1 MREVNLPRV
10 QIFFVGGNMATTVFI
25 WEGKT
30 RQGTVQKGELAAN
43 NKEEVLTLLRRQNIL
58 PIAVNAKPKQIQFKF
73 GAPKITDKDIV
84 ILTRQLATMIDAG
97 LPLVQC
103 LDILGNQTENK
114 TLAGVV
120 AQVRSDVESGSTFA
134 DALKKHPKAFD
145 NLYVNMVAAGEAG
158 GILDTIL
165 QRLATYMEK
174 FAKIKKQIKSAMIY
188 PSVIL
193 FVAVSVV
200 ALLMVVVV
208 PMLANMFSSMGQALP
223 LPTRIVIAVSN
234 FLKGWGGLA
243 ILAAAIG
250 FFVGLKQFRKTEKGL
265 RLTDSIAL
273 KMPVAGSLIQRVAVA
288 KFTRTLGTLM
298 TSGVPILEGL
308 LIVSRTAG
316 NKVVEDSILSTRQSV
331 SEGKTLAEPLS
342 KAAVFPPMVVQMI
355 SVGEATGA
363 LDNML
368 NKIADFYDDEV
379 DSAVAALTSMLE
391 PMLMIFL
398 GTTVGFVI
406 VAMYMPI
413 FQMGSL
419 AGK

>member
-1 MREVNLPRV
+1 
-10 QIFFVGGNMATTVFI
+10 MAASVFM

-30 RQGTVQKGELAAN
+30 RQGAVQKGELAAN
-43 NKEEVLTLLRRQNIL
+43 SKEEVIALLRKQNIL
-58 PIAVNAKPKQIQFKF
+58 PINVSAKPKELKLSF

-103 LDILGNQTENK
+103 LDILGSQTENK
-114 TLAGVV
+114 ALGKIV
-120 AQVRSDVESGSTFA
+120 AQVRTDVESGSTFA
-134 DALKKHPKAFD
+134 DALKKHPKVFD

-174 FAKIKKQIKSAMIY
+174 FAKIKAQIKSAMIY

-193 FVAVSVV
+193 TVAVAVV
-200 ALLMVVVV
+200 ALLMIVVV
-208 PMLANMFSSMGQALP
+208 PMLANMFAEAGQALP
-223 LPTRIVIAVSN
+223 LPTRIVISISN
-234 FLKGWGGLA
+234 FLKGWGGLS
-243 ILAAAIG
+243 ILGVIII
-250 FFVGLKQFRKTEKGL
+250 FFVALRQTRKTEKGL
-265 RLTDSIAL
+265 RMTDGIAL
-273 KMPVAGSLIQRVAVA
+273 KIPVAGSLIQRVAVA
-288 KFTRTLGTLM
+288 KFTRTLGTLL
-298 TSGVPILEGL
+298 TSGVPIMEGL

-316 NKVVEDSILSTRQSV
+316 NKVVEESVMYTRQSV

-342 KAAVFPPMVVQMI
+342 KSKVFPQMVVQMI
-355 SVGEATGA
+355 AVGEATGA

-379 DSAVAALTSMLE
+379 DAAVATLTSMLE

-398 GTTVGFVI
+398 GITVGFVI

-413 FQMGSL
+413 FQMGSTI
-419 AGK
+419 GG

>member
-1 MREVNLPRV
+1 
-10 QIFFVGGNMATTVFI
+10 MATTVFV

-30 RQGTVQKGELAAN
+30 RQGTVQKGELAAGS
-43 NKEEVLTLLRRQNIL
+43 KEEVLALLRKQNIL
-58 PIAVNAKPKQIQFKF
+58 PIAVNAKPKELKFKF
-73 GAPKITDKDIV
+73 GQPKITDKDVV

-103 LDILGNQTENK
+103 LDILGSQTENK
-114 TLAGVV
+114 ALASVV
-120 AQVRSDVESGSTFA
+120 GQVRTDVESGATFA
-134 DALKKHPKAFD
+134 DALKKHPKVFD

-165 QRLATYMEK
+165 QRLAAYMEK

-193 FVAVSVV
+193 FVAVAVV
-200 ALLMVVVV
+200 SLLLIVVV
-208 PMLANMFSSMGQALP
+208 PMLGAMFKEAGQALP
-223 LPTRIVIAVSN
+223 LPTRIVLAISD
-234 FLKGWGGLA
+234 FLEGWGGL
-243 ILAAAIG
+243 ITIIVIVG
-250 FFVGLKQFRKTEKGL
+250 FIVGIKQFRKTEKGL
-265 RLTDSIAL
+265 RMTDAIAL
-273 KMPVAGSLIQRVAVA
+273 KLPVAGSLIQRVSVA

-316 NKVVEDSILSTRQSV
+316 NKVVEEAIVTTRASV
-331 SEGKTLAEPLS
+331 SEGKTLAEPLGRS
-342 KAAVFPPMVVQMI
+342 KVFPAMVVQMI
-355 SVGEATGA
+355 AVGEATGA

-379 DSAVAALTSMLE
+379 DSAVAALTSLLE

-398 GTTVGFVI
+398 GVTVGFVI

-413 FQMGSL
+413 FQMGSV
-419 AGK
+419 AGG

>member
-1 MREVNLPRV
+1 
-10 QIFFVGGNMATTVFI
+10 MATTVFL

-30 RQGTVQKGELAAN
+30 RQGSIQKGEISAN
-43 NKEEVLTLLRRQNIL
+43 NKDEVLALLRRQNIL
-58 PIAVNAKPKQIQFKF
+58 PVSVSAKPREITISF

-84 ILTRQLATMIDAG
+84 IFTRQLATMIDAG

-103 LDILGNQTENK
+103 LEILGSQTENK
-114 TLAGVV
+114 SLSKIIV
-120 AQVRSDVESGSTFA
+120 QVRTDVESGATFA

-165 QRLATYMEK
+165 GRLATYMEK

-193 FVAVSVV
+193 FVAVAVV
-200 ALLMVVVV
+200 AILMIFVV
-208 PMLANMFSSMGQALP
+208 PMLANMFKDMGQALP
-223 LPTRIVIAVSN
+223 LPTRIVIWLSD
-234 FLKGWGGLA
+234 FLSGWGGISIALFFIA
-243 ILAAAIG
+243 V
-250 FFVGLKQFRKTEKGL
+250 FVGISQSRKTEAGL
-265 RLTDSIAL
+265 RATDRVAMNL
-273 KMPVAGSLIQRVAVA
+273 PVVGMLIRKVAVA
-288 KFTRTLGTLM
+288 KFTRTMGTLL

-308 LIVSRTAG
+308 IIVAKTAG
-316 NKVVEDSILSTRQSV
+316 NKVIEEAIMATRQSV

-342 KAAVFPPMVVQMI
+342 KSKVFPAMVNQMI
-355 SVGEATGA
+355 AVGEATGA

-368 NKIADFYDDEV
+368 NKIADFYDEEV
-379 DSAVAALTSMLE
+379 DAAVTALTSLLE

-406 VAMYMPI
+406 VAMYLPI
-413 FQMGSL
+413 FKMGSL
-419 AGK
+419 AG

>member
-1 MREVNLPRV
+1 
-10 QIFFVGGNMATTVFI
+10 MATSVFT

-30 RQGTVQKGELAAN
+30 RQGSVQKGEISAN
-43 NKEEVLTLLRRQNIL
+43 SKEEVLALLRKQNIQ
-58 PIAVNAKPKQIQFKF
+58 PINVAAKPKELKLSF
-73 GAPKITDKDIV
+73 GAPKVKDKDIV
-84 ILTRQLATMIDAG
+84 IFTRQLATMIDAG

-103 LDILGNQTENK
+103 LDILGTQTENK
-114 TLAGVV
+114 TLAKTVN
-120 AQVRSDVESGSTFA
+120 QVRSDVESGATFA
-134 DALKKHPKAFD
+134 DALKKHPKIFD
-145 NLYVNMVAAGEAG
+145 NLYCNMVAAGEAG

-165 QRLATYMEK
+165 ARLAAFMEK
-174 FAKIKKQIKSAMIY
+174 FAKIKGQIKSAMIY

-200 ALLMVVVV
+200 TLLMVVVV
-208 PMLANMFSSMGQALP
+208 PMLAGIFTEAHMQLP
-223 LPTRIVIAVSN
+223 LPTRIVMAISN
-234 FLKGWGGLA
+234 FLKSWGGLVLLCV
-243 ILAAAIG
+243 IIG
-250 FFVGLKQFRKTEKGL
+250 FFVGLVQFRKTEKGL
-265 RLTDSIAL
+265 RVTDAIAL
-273 KMPVAGSLIQRVAVA
+273 KIPVAGSLIQRVAVA
-288 KFTRTLGTLM
+288 KFTRTLGTLL

-316 NKVVEDSILSTRQSV
+316 NKVVEEAILTTRQSV
-331 SEGKTLAEPLS
+331 SEGKTLADPLG
-342 KAAVFPPMVVQMI
+342 KAKVFPTMVVSMI

-398 GTTVGFVI
+398 GITVGFVI

-413 FQMGSL
+413 FQMGAA
-419 AGK
+419 AG

>member
-1 MREVNLPRV
+1 
-10 QIFFVGGNMATTVFI
+10 MATTVFQ

-30 RQGTVQKGELAAN
+30 RQGNIQKGEISAN
-43 NKEEVLTLLRRQNIL
+43 TKDEVMALLRKQNIT
-58 PIAVNAKPKQIQFKF
+58 PVTVSAKPKELKLSF

-84 ILTRQLATMIDAG
+84 IFTRQLATMIDAG

-103 LDILGNQTENK
+103 LEILGSQTENK
-114 TLAGVV
+114 GLSKVIV
-120 AQVRSDVESGSTFA
+120 QVRSDVESGATFA

-145 NLYVNMVAAGEAG
+145 TLYVNMVAAGEAG

-165 QRLATYMEK
+165 GRLASYMEK

-193 FVAVSVV
+193 FVAVTVV
-200 ALLMVVVV
+200 AILMIFVV
-208 PMLANMFSSMGQALP
+208 PMLANMFAEMGGTLP
-223 LPTRIVIAVSN
+223 LPTRIVIWLSN
-234 FLKGWGGLA
+234 FLSGWGGLS
-243 ILAAAIG
+243 LALSA
-250 FFVGLKQFRKTEKGL
+250 VGLFIGIQQWPKTENGL
-265 RLTDSIAL
+265 RTTDRIAMSI
-273 KMPVAGSLIQRVAVA
+273 PVVGMLIRKVAVA
-288 KFTRTLGTLM
+288 KFTRTMGTLL

-308 LIVSRTAG
+308 IIVAKTAG
-316 NKVVEDSILSTRQSV
+316 NKVIEEAIFMTRQSV

-342 KAAVFPPMVVQMI
+342 KSKVFPAMVNQMI
-355 SVGEATGA
+355 AVGEATGA

-368 NKIADFYDDEV
+368 NKIADFYDEEV

-406 VAMYMPI
+406 IAMYMPI
-413 FQMGSL
+413 FQMGAL

>member
-1 MREVNLPRV
+1 
-10 QIFFVGGNMATTVFI
+10 MATSVFT

-30 RQGTVQKGELAAN
+30 RQGTVQKGEISAN
-43 NKEEVLTLLRRQNIL
+43 NKDEVIALLRRQNIL
-58 PIAVNAKPKQIQFKF
+58 PINIAAKPKALKLPF
-73 GAPKITDKDIV
+73 GSPKVTDKDLV

-103 LDILGNQTENK
+103 LDILGTQADNK
-114 TLAGVV
+114 ALAKVV
-120 AQVRSDVESGSTFA
+120 VQVRTDVEGGATFA
-134 DALKKHPKAFD
+134 DALRKHPKVFD

-165 QRLATYMEK
+165 QRLAAYMEK

-188 PSVIL
+188 PAVIL
-193 FVAVSVV
+193 FVAVAVV
-200 ALLMVVVV
+200 ALLLVVVV
-208 PMLANMFSSMGQALP
+208 PMLAEMFASMGQALP
-223 LPTRIVIAVSN
+223 LPTRIVIGVSN
-234 FLKGWGGLA
+234 FLKGWGGLSVLL
-243 ILAAAIG
+243 IMVG
-250 FFVGLKQFRKTEKGL
+250 SFVGLKQFRKTEKGL
-265 RLTDSIAL
+265 TLTDGIAL
-273 KMPVAGSLIQRVAVA
+273 KIPVMGSLIQRVSVA
-288 KFTRTLGTLM
+288 KFTRTLGTLL

-308 LIVSRTAG
+308 MIVARTAG
-316 NKVVEDSILSTRQSV
+316 NKVVEDAILTTRQAV
-331 SEGKTLAEPLS
+331 SEGKTLADPLG
-342 KAAVFPPMVVQMI
+342 KARVFPPMVVQMI

-379 DSAVAALTSMLE
+379 DSAVAALTSLLE

-413 FQMGSL
+413 FQMGSVVG
-419 AGK
+419 GK

>member
-1 MREVNLPRV
+1 
-10 QIFFVGGNMATTVFI
+10 MATSVFT

-30 RQGTVQKGELAAN
+30 RQGSVQKGEISAN
-43 NKEEVLTLLRRQNIL
+43 SKEEVLALLRKQNIQ
-58 PIAVNAKPKQIQFKF
+58 PINVAAKPKELKLSF
-73 GAPKITDKDIV
+73 GAPKVNDKDIV
-84 ILTRQLATMIDAG
+84 IFTRQLATMIDAG

-103 LDILGNQTENK
+103 LDILGTQTENK
-114 TLAGVV
+114 TLAKTVN
-120 AQVRSDVESGSTFA
+120 QVRSDVESGATFA
-134 DALKKHPKAFD
+134 DALKKHPKIFD
-145 NLYVNMVAAGEAG
+145 NLYCNMVAAGEAG

-165 QRLATYMEK
+165 ARLAAFMEK
-174 FAKIKKQIKSAMIY
+174 FAKIKGQIKSAMIY

-200 ALLMVVVV
+200 TLLMVVVV
-208 PMLANMFSSMGQALP
+208 PMLAGIFTEAHMQLP
-223 LPTRIVIAVSN
+223 LPTRIVMAISN
-234 FLKGWGGLA
+234 FLKSWGGLVLLCV
-243 ILAAAIG
+243 IIG
-250 FFVGLKQFRKTEKGL
+250 FFVGLVQFRKTEKGL
-265 RLTDSIAL
+265 RVTDAIAL
-273 KMPVAGSLIQRVAVA
+273 KIPVAGSLIQRVAVA
-288 KFTRTLGTLM
+288 KFTRTLGTLL

-316 NKVVEDSILSTRQSV
+316 NKVVEEAILTTRQSV
-331 SEGKTLAEPLS
+331 SEGKTLADPLG
-342 KAAVFPPMVVQMI
+342 KAKVFPTMVVSMI

-398 GTTVGFVI
+398 GITVGFVI

-413 FQMGSL
+413 FQMGAA
-419 AGK
+419 AG

>member
-1 MREVNLPRV
+1 
-10 QIFFVGGNMATTVFI
+10 MATTVFV

-30 RQGTVQKGELAAN
+30 RQGTVQKGELAAGS
-43 NKEEVLTLLRRQNIL
+43 KEEVLTLLRKQNIL
-58 PIAVNAKPKQIQFKF
+58 PIAVNAKPKELKFKF
-73 GAPKITDKDIV
+73 GQPKITDKDVV

-103 LDILGNQTENK
+103 LDILGSQTENK
-114 TLAGVV
+114 ALASVIG
-120 AQVRSDVESGSTFA
+120 QVRTDVESGATFA
-134 DALKKHPKAFD
+134 DALKKHPKVFD

-165 QRLATYMEK
+165 QRLAAYMEK

-193 FVAVSVV
+193 FVAIAVV
-200 ALLMVVVV
+200 ALLLVVVV
-208 PMLANMFSSMGQALP
+208 PMLGAMFKEAGQALP
-223 LPTRIVIAVSN
+223 LPTRIVLAISD
-234 FLKGWGGLA
+234 FLKGWGGLGSVVF
-243 ILAAAIG
+243 IVG
-250 FFVGLKQFRKTEKGL
+250 FIIGLKQFRKTEKGL
-265 RLTDSIAL
+265 RMTDAIAL
-273 KMPVAGSLIQRVAVA
+273 KLPVAGSLIQRVSVA

-316 NKVVEDSILSTRQSV
+316 NKVVEEAIVTTRQSV
-331 SEGKTLAEPLS
+331 SEGKTLAEPLGRS
-342 KAAVFPPMVVQMI
+342 KVFPAMVVQMI
-355 SVGEATGA
+355 AVGEATGA

-379 DSAVAALTSMLE
+379 DSAVAALTSLLE

-398 GTTVGFVI
+398 GVTVGFVI

-413 FQMGSL
+413 FQMGSV
-419 AGK
+419 AGG

>member
-1 MREVNLPRV
+1 
-10 QIFFVGGNMATTVFI
+10 MATVFL

-30 RQGTVQKGELAAN
+30 RQGSIQKGEISAN
-43 NKEEVLTLLRRQNIL
+43 SKDEVTALLRRQNIT
-58 PIAVNAKPKQIQFKF
+58 PVNVSAKPKEIKISF
-73 GAPKITDKDIV
+73 GQPKVTDKDIV
-84 ILTRQLATMIDAG
+84 IFTRQLATMIDAG

-103 LDILGNQTENK
+103 LEILGSQTENK
-114 TLAGVV
+114 ALSKVV
-120 AQVRSDVESGSTFA
+120 VQVRSDVESGATFA
-134 DALKKHPKAFD
+134 DALKKHPKVFD

-165 QRLATYMEK
+165 GRLAAYMEK

-193 FVAVSVV
+193 FVAVAVV
-200 ALLMVVVV
+200 AILMIFVV
-208 PMLANMFSSMGQALP
+208 PMLANMFKEMGGTLP
-223 LPTRIVIAVSN
+223 LPTRIVIWFSE
-234 FLKGWGGLA
+234 FLSGWGGLS
-243 ILAAAIG
+243 LALGFIG
-250 FFVGLKQFRKTEKGL
+250 LFVGLKQWRNTESGL
-265 RLTDSIAL
+265 RITDRIAL
-273 KMPVAGSLIQRVAVA
+273 RIPVMGMLITRVSVA

-298 TSGVPILEGL
+298 SSGVPILEGL
-308 LIVSRTAG
+308 IIVAKTAG
-316 NKVVEDSILSTRQSV
+316 NKIVEEAVMTTRQSV

-342 KAAVFPPMVVQMI
+342 KSKVFPPMVTQMI

-368 NKIADFYDDEV
+368 NKIADFYDEEV
-379 DSAVAALTSMLE
+379 DSAVSALTSMLE

-406 VAMYMPI
+406 IAMYMPI
-413 FQMGSL
+413 FQMGAL

>member
-1 MREVNLPRV
+1 
-10 QIFFVGGNMATTVFI
+10 MATTVFT

-30 RQGTVQKGELAAN
+30 RQGAVQKGEIAAN
-43 NKEEVLTLLRRQNIL
+43 NKEDVLALLRKQNIQ
-58 PIAVNAKPKQIQFKF
+58 PINVSAKPKELKLSF
-73 GAPKITDKDIV
+73 GAPKVKDKDIV
-84 ILTRQLATMIDAG
+84 IFTRQLATMIDAG

-103 LDILGNQTENK
+103 LDILGSQTENK
-114 TLAGVV
+114 TLAKTVN
-120 AQVRSDVESGSTFA
+120 QVRSDVESGATFA
-134 DALKKHPKAFD
+134 DALKKHPKIFD
-145 NLYVNMVAAGEAG
+145 NLYCNMVAAGEAG

-165 QRLATYMEK
+165 GRLAAFMEK
-174 FAKIKKQIKSAMIY
+174 FAKIKGQIKSAMIY

-200 ALLMVVVV
+200 SLLMVVVV
-208 PMLANMFSSMGQALP
+208 PMLANIFVEAKMQLP
-223 LPTRIVIAVSN
+223 FPTRVVMAVSN
-234 FLKGWGGLA
+234 FMKSWGGLVLLFV
-243 ILAAAIG
+243 IIG
-250 FFVGLKQFRKTEKGL
+250 FFVGLSQFRKTEKGQ
-265 RLTDSIAL
+265 RMTDAIAL
-273 KMPVAGSLIQRVAVA
+273 KIPVAGSLIQRVAVA
-288 KFTRTLGTLM
+288 KFTRTLGTLL

-316 NKVVEDSILSTRQSV
+316 NKVVEDAILATRQSV
-331 SEGKTLAEPLS
+331 SEGKTLADPLGRA
-342 KAAVFPPMVVQMI
+342 KVFPTMVVSMI

-398 GTTVGFVI
+398 GITVGFVI

-413 FQMGSL
+413 FQMGAA
-419 AGK
+419 AG